1 MKRTQI
7 SLYWKCQIIGW
18 TTASLYWAFV
28 AITSGEFH
36 WGLGFAQLVTD
47 VILYVGITHLYKL
60 FAESNKWQLLPL
72 NSLIVRV
79 FIAVP
84 VMGIIYTCTTIPKVY
99 FLRTM
104 FVNSGR
110 LDWDQFA
117 LINISGIFMAGIRL
131 MAIWLLGYHLYHY
144 AKREIVLAGENAR
157 LQLGFKQAQLD
168 NLSSQLNP
176 HFLFNSLNTVKSL
189 IYTRP
194 DGAARGIELLSEI
207 LRNSLYRGNAMMVR
221 LDEEIELVKDYLELE
236 SMRIEERLSFEFRIE
251 VPAVS
256 VMIPRLSLQLL
267 VENAVKHGIAKRVT
281 RGKLSIR
288 VYEQESFLRIEV
300 LNPGRL
306 EQDNENTGIGL
317 ENLRN
322 RLDIEYK
329 GAATFN
335 ITEQNENVLATLSI
349 PVK

>member
-7 SLYWKCQIIGW
+7 SLYWKCQLIGW

-28 AITSGEFH
+28 AFTSGEFH
-36 WGLGFAQLVTD
+36 WGLGFAQLITD

-72 NSLIVRV
+72 NSLIIRM
-79 FIAVP
+79 FITVP

-104 FVNSGR
+104 FVDSGR
-110 LDWDQFA
+110 LDWDLFA
-117 LINISGIFMAGIRL
+117 LTNVSGIFMAGIRL
-131 MAIWLLGYHLYHY
+131 MAIWLLAYHLYHY
-144 AKREIVLAGENAR
+144 ARREIALASENAG

-194 DGAARGIELLSEI
+194 DGAARGIDLLSEI

-236 SMRIEERLSFEFRIE
+236 SMRMEERLSFEFQIN
-251 VPAVS
+251 VTALSVS
-256 VMIPRLSLQLL
+256 IPRLSLQLL
-267 VENAVKHGIAKRVT
+267 VENAVKHGIAKKMAG
-281 RGKLSIR
+281 GKVGITI
-288 VYEQESFLRIEV
+288 YEQEGFLHMDV
-300 LNPGRL
+300 VNPGTL
-306 EQDNENTGIGL
+306 IHDNESAGIGL
-317 ENLRN
+317 ENLKN
-322 RLDIEYK
+322 RLDIGYK
-329 GAATFN
+329 GAATFT
-335 ITEQNENVLATLSI
+335 ISQQQENVLATLII
-349 PVK
+349 PMV